1 MTKLEALDAVETEG
15 AVADV
20 VVGVVLLDIAA
31 VEARIGLCAA
41 SSREMSL
48 VGCATLA
55 LYGAGGNAT
64 GAFPTADA
72 AEDPDATV
80 AAAGVVEDT
89 DAAWMR

>member
-1 MTKLEALDAVETEG
+1 MPPRRAPGGSGVVMTKLEALDAVETEG

-48 VGCATLA
+48 VGCAMLA
-55 LYGAGGNAT
+55 L
-64 GAFPTADA
+64 
-72 AEDPDATV
+72 
-80 AAAGVVEDT
+80 
-89 DAAWMR
+89 